1 MEATLTLTSD
11 RYSPELLQAMTREL
25 SVSLGDNTDIR
36 TALPEAFA
44 EPGARG
50 DPVTIGVLAL
60 AFVTSGSAVALFKVL
75 KAYFER
81 DSSLE
86 MEFQRTDGQKMSIR
100 AENVSADQIDKT
112 MAAARAFFKDGP

>member
-1 MEATLTLTSD
+1 MEATLKLTSE
-11 RYSPELLQAMTREL
+11 RNSPDWLQAMTREL
-25 SVSLGDNTDIR
+25 STVLSHNTDILA
-36 TALPEAFA
+36 ALPEPPA

-60 AFVTSGSAVALFKVL
+60 AFVTSGSAVALFEVL

-86 MEFQRTDGQKMSIR
+86 MEFQRADGERMSIR
-100 AENVSADQIDKT
+100 AENVGGRQIDQT
-112 MAAARAFFKDGP
+112 MAAARAFFGDGP